1 MNRRTSLVA
10 LAGALL
16 IAGGFAVTAA
26 AAPTGVTSDDASKV
40 VAVGKGSLD
49 AGKLAY
55 HRKCWGVKPS
65 PGHGCEVSAVVPK
78 AWKLT
83 KLSTYH
89 ARFDDSS
96 RTWMLRIDGNLP
108 GTKSTSA
115 AALAK
120 QRALRGTPGLKVI
133 SRVSAKVRSDLPDHS
148 VMAVTTLT
156 YSYTDGARGTRLV
169 TTRYVA
175 PYEQGA
181 ANHAY
186 IEITAAGGTK
196 DKAGLQALVTKATK
210 TVALAG

>member
-1 MNRRTSLVA
+1 MKRSTRVVA
-10 LAGALL
+10 VAGALL
-16 IAGGFAVTAA
+16 MAGGFAGTAA
-26 AAPTGVTSDDASKV
+26 AAPASVNGLESKV
-40 VAVGKGSLD
+40 VAVGKGPLD
-49 AGKLAY
+49 ASKLKY

-83 KLSTYH
+83 KLSTFH

-96 RTWMLRIDGNLP
+96 RTWMVRIDGNLP

-133 SRVSAKVRSDLPDHS
+133 SRVSAKVRSELPDHS

-156 YSYTDGARGTRLV
+156 YTYTDGARGTRFV

-175 PYEQGA
+175 PYDQGV
-181 ANHAY
+181 ANSAY
-186 IEITAAGGTK
+186 IEITAAGRTK
-196 DKAGLQALVTKATK
+196 DKAGLQALVAKATK